1 MWFCIALRDI
11 NDIPKGTL
19 LRIID
24 YSKHKIV
31 VHSMAAD
38 CDSTV
43 IMHLPG
49 LWCEWLG
56 LSLKL

>member
-19 LRIID
+19 LRVVD

-31 VHSMAAD
+31 VHSMS

-43 IMHLPG
+43 IMHMPG
-49 LWCEWLG
+49 LWCEYLG
-56 LSLKL
+56 LSVTL